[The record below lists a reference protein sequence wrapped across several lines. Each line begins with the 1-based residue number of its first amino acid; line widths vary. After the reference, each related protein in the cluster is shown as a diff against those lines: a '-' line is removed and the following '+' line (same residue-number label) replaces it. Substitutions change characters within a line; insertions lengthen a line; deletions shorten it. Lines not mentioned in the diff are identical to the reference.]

1 MARGTRSPQTGLIV
15 ELGFQ
20 GFQGS
25 SGSEGLTGSQ
35 GPSGSG
41 FQGAQGAQ
49 GVQGPGVGAQGYQG
63 LQGAKGSQG
72 YQGYQGAQGVQGSQG
87 NQGSGVQGAKGDQGY
102 QGSVGTGVQ
111 GSQGP
116 VGLTG
121 NQGRQGRQG
130 PDGIAGASG
139 TTGTTGLQGIQG
151 PSGAG
156 AQGAQGTIGTT
167 GIQGPSGLGFQGA
180 QGITGTTGVQGIQ
193 GPSGLGFQGAQ
204 GITGTTGLQG
214 IQGPSGLGFQ
224 GATGFQGIQ
233 GSGFEGTTGAT
244 GSEGP
249 TGAQGAYGPTG
260 DQGFQGTTGD
270 QGFQGIQGIQG
281 TKGDQGF
288 QGFQGSG
295 YAGVTG
301 ATGLE
306 GPTGAQGPTGIGIGL
321 TSGGS
326 TGQVLVKTTSI
337 DYEIG
342 WTTLAASGAIYQ
354 FGGTASFPGSG
365 STAALYIDTTTN
377 DGWYWTGSAYKAISQ
392 YDADLTVSLSGGK
405 TFGKYST
412 GQTIPATGKTPRAVI
427 QLAIA
432 EALEPTLTLTSSTT
446 IAFNQTAISNVINF
460 SYVINSLGATISSV
474 SLQWRRGGAGAWTVL
489 STSTTTPSSYTH
501 TLTDTNYNTSAF
513 NYQYIVTDSSGG
525 TKTNTLNITPAS
537 YSAPSVS
544 LTAAGASLTSPETNS
559 TRERGNISTNLSGTI
574 TRNSANVAMTSYTL
588 QYSTNNSTWVDI
600 GTSVAL
606 SGSSQ
611 AITPTNHNDTAL
623 FASTALYYRV
633 KVIDAYQTYLSSFS
647 TGGNSTITFLYLIF
661 YGPSSAAP
669 TTSANVRALGTR
681 SFTSALSNP
690 FNLLTGT
697 TYNIFTVAM
706 PATIAITSV
715 VDLDALNADITTSY
729 ILSTFNV
736 QDAYGTNVSY
746 KVYTMTNATPYGTS
760 HRHQTT
766 RA

>member
-1 MARGTRSPQTGLIV
+1 MAIGIRSPQTGQFI

-25 SGSEGLTGSQ
+25 TGSEGLTGSQ
-35 GPSGSG
+35 GPSGAG
-41 FQGAQGAQ
+41 FQGPTGYQ
-49 GVQGPGVGAQGYQG
+49 GVQGPGVGDQGYQG
-63 LQGAKGSQG
+63 IQGAKGYQGYQGAKGSQG
-72 YQGYQGAQGVQGSQG
+72 DQGVQGL
-87 NQGSGVQGAKGDQGY
+87 QGSGVQGAKGDQGY
-102 QGSVGTGVQ
+102 QGSVGTGLQ
-111 GSQGP
+111 GLQGP
-116 VGLTG
+116 IGLTG

-130 PDGIAGASG
+130 PDGIVG
-139 TTGTTGLQGIQG
+139 T
-151 PSGAG
+151 
-156 AQGAQGTIGTT
+156 
-167 GIQGPSGLGFQGA
+167 
-180 QGITGTTGVQGIQ
+180 
-193 GPSGLGFQGAQ
+193 
-204 GITGTTGLQG
+204 TGTTGLQG

-224 GATGFQGIQ
+224 GSQGYQGAGASGTTGAQGSQGPSGAGFQGAQGIAGGSGVQGYQGPSGLGFQGATGFQGLQ
-233 GSGFEGTTGAT
+233 GSGYEGTTGAT
-244 GSEGP
+244 GYQGP
-249 TGAQGAYGPTG
+249 TGSQGNIGTT
-260 DQGFQGTTGD
+260 GFQGY
-270 QGFQGIQGIQG
+270 
-281 TKGDQGF
+281 
-288 QGFQGSG
+288 QGSG

-301 ATGLE
+301 ATGFQ
-306 GPTGAQGPTGIGIGL
+306 GSTGFQGPTGIGIGL

-326 TGQVLVKTTSI
+326 TGQVLVKTSSV

-354 FGGTASFPGSG
+354 FGGTASFPATG

-377 DGWYWTGSAYKAISQ
+377 DGWYWTGSVYKAISQ

-432 EALEPTLTLTSSTT
+432 EALSPTVNLTSSTS
-446 IAFNQTAISNVINF
+446 IAFNQTAISNVLNF
-460 SYVINSLGATISSV
+460 NYTINSLGASV
-474 SLQWRRGGAGAWTVL
+474 STVSLEWRRGGAGSWTVL
-489 STSTTTPSSYTH
+489 STSTTTPSTYTH

-513 NYQYIVTDSSGG
+513 NYRYIVTDSVGG
-525 TKTNTLNITPAS
+525 TNTATLNITPAA
-537 YSAPSVS
+537 YSAPTVS
-544 LTAAGASLTSPETNS
+544 LTVAGVSISSPETNS
-559 TRERGNISTNLSGTI
+559 TRERGNINTNLSGTI

-600 GTSVAL
+600 GSSVGL
-606 SGSSQ
+606 TGSSQ
-611 AITPTNHNDTAL
+611 SITLTNHNDSAL

-647 TGGNSTITFLYLIF
+647 TGGNSTVTFLYFIF

-669 TTSANVRALGTR
+669 TTSANVRALGNK
-681 SFTSALSNP
+681 SFTSSLSNP

-706 PATIAITSV
+706 PATLSITSV
-715 VDLDALNADITTSY
+715 VDLDALNADITASY

-766 RA
+766 RS